1 MKGLVISWF
10 FPPETSAEG
19 LVAYKLLKASNNS
32 YDVFSSNKAIWGYDV
47 KTVCNSRNIVNYAFN
62 AVNFSD
68 WVQMCLGL
76 YNLKHDEYDFLMT
89 RSMPPESHLVGLSI
103 KSHNRELLWM
113 ASFGDP
119 LAYNPYEVT
128 NVVKNRRMLP
138 QFLKSRI
145 LNNPRKWVPII
156 SKIPYLKN
164 NILSPMLELENK
176 VFENADLLI
185 FPNKKQC
192 IYSLGT
198 NYDTLK
204 DKTVVL
210 PHSYDLSELNS
221 IQIDFDD
228 MSSNRK
234 YTFLYTGHLDSF
246 RNPLS
251 IIKAVEVLLKKYPE
265 MKNKVLFKFIGNVPD
280 YYKNMVMIKNLYKN
294 IVFLPPVNYD
304 ETLRQMKE
312 ADCLL
317 HIDAE
322 FKYDYDSNIFL
333 ASKLSDYM
341 GCQKPIL
348 GITAKG
354 SPAYTVLKESNNLTF
369 QNDDYEAIA
378 EGIKEYVDGNVSV
391 NLESYKKYENT
402 VIAAV
407 LDDLVSRNCRS

>member
-47 KTVCNSRNIVNYAFN
+47 KTACNSRNIVNYAFN

-68 WVQMCLGL
+68 WVQMCLSL

-103 KSHNRELLWM
+103 KNHNKKLLWM

-128 NVVKNRRMLP
+128 NVVNNRRILP
-138 QFLKSRI
+138 KFLKSRI
-145 LNNPRKWVPII
+145 LNNPRKWIPII
-156 SKIPYLKN
+156 SRIPYLKD
-164 NILSPMLELENK
+164 NILSRMLELENK
-176 VFENADLLI
+176 VFENADILI

-192 IYSLGT
+192 MYSLGT
-198 NYDTLK
+198 NYNTLK
-204 DKTVVL
+204 DKAVVL
-210 PHSYDLSELNS
+210 PHSYDLSELNK
-221 IQIDFDD
+221 IQIDFDKK
-228 MSSNRK
+228 SHSQ
-234 YTFLYTGHLDSF
+234 YVFLYTGHLDSF

-251 IIKAVEVLLKKYPE
+251 IIKAVEILLRKNPV
-265 MKNKVLFKFIGNVPD
+265 MKNKVIFKFIGNVPD

-304 ETLRQMKE
+304 ETLRQMKK

-322 FKYDYDSNIFL
+322 FKYNYDSNIFL

-341 GCQKPIL
+341 GYQKPIL
-348 GITAKG
+348 GITAQG
-354 SPAYTVLKESNNLTF
+354 SPAYSVLKDSNNLTF
-369 QNDDYEAIA
+369 QNGDYEAIA
-378 EGIKEYVDGNVSV
+378 GGIKEYVNGNVKV
-391 NLESYKKYENT
+391 NLESYRKYENT
-402 VIAAV
+402 AIAAA
-407 LDDLVSRNCRS
+407 LDDLISRNCRS